1 MIGLC
6 AQSRMGKDTV
16 ADYMLSIL
24 KNWDRRSFGNEL
36 KILVSK
42 YFDISLEEIEEYKS
56 KSDVHPKVQL
66 KMRNVLQVVGE
77 TFRSICPDVWV
88 NAAVRNVKENVIFTD
103 VRHSNEMNAILD
115 REGHLILLGRTR
127 YLNND
132 PHPSESGLKD
142 AITWFLEHTEDSCVC
157 VKNISHIAVPKEFQ
171 KFSYFVRN
179 DSTLKDLQANISQII
194 HDLKL
199 K

>member
-16 ADYMLSIL
+16 ADHIL
-24 KNWDRRSFGNEL
+24 NTLKTWERRSFGYEL
-36 KILVSK
+36 KHLVSK
-42 YFDISLEEIEEYKS
+42 YFDVSLQEIEEYKS
-56 KSDVHPKVQL
+56 KDEIHPKVDK
-66 KMRNVLQVVGE
+66 KMRNILQIVGE

-88 NAAVRNVKENVIFTD
+88 NAAIRDVHSNVVFTD
-103 VRHSNEMNAILD
+103 VRHENEMNAIIN
-115 REGHLILLGRTR
+115 RNGYLILLGRTR

-132 PHPSESGLKD
+132 PHASESGLRD
-142 AITWFLEHTEDSCVC
+142 AITWFLENTNDDCVC
-157 VKNISHIAVPKEFQ
+157 TKDISNLPEKFK

-179 DSTLKDLQANISQII
+179 DSTLKELQSTISQII
-194 HDLKL
+194 HELKL